1 MWPSLAKIL
10 RMAERIPMLLLGGT
24 VAMELAPRLEASGYA
39 THPLSPV
46 EELHRME
53 SPPPAAVILSSG
65 MEGLIPLLRLRW
77 GALPILLGS
86 LEDDVEGRCR
96 ALGSGAD
103 DLWLSSAG
111 PSDLLTRL
119 RLHLHLHQCQPSARA
134 ADQPTVVGDLEVNPR
149 THLVQRA
156 GQPISLTSREF
167 ELLLLLLELSPK
179 VVSRE
184 VILKKIWPE
193 ERTTTS
199 NVIEVYVRYLRR
211 KLENGGQSRLIHT
224 VRGLGYTLREER

>member
-10 RMAERIPMLLLGGT
+10 WMAERTPMLLLGGT

-53 SPPPAAVILSSG
+53 SPSPAAVILSSG

-86 LEDDVEGRCR
+86 LKDDVEGRCR

-119 RLHLHLHQCQPSARA
+119 RLHLHLHQRQPSARG

-149 THLVQRA
+149 THSVQRA

-167 ELLLLLLELSPK
+167 ELLLLLLRLSPK
-179 VVSRE
+179 VVTRE
-184 VILKKIWPE
+184 VILKEIWPE

-211 KLENGGQSRLIHT
+211 KLETGGQSRLIHT

>member
-1 MWPSLAKIL
+1 MWPNLAKIL
-10 RMAERIPMLLLGGT
+10 AMAESTPTLLLGGT

-39 THPLSPV
+39 THPLLPV
-46 EELHRME
+46 EKLDRLEV
-53 SPPPAAVILSSG
+53 PPPAAVILSSG
-65 MEGLIPLLRLRW
+65 LEELIPLLRHRW

-86 LEDDVEGRCR
+86 PDDDVEGRCR

-119 RLHLHLHQCQPSARA
+119 RLHLHLQRKPSAREK
-134 ADQPTVVGDLEVNPR
+134 DQPTVVGDLEVNPL
-149 THLVQRA
+149 THTVQRA

-167 ELLLLLLELSPK
+167 ELLLLLLRLSPR

-184 VILKKIWPE
+184 VILKEIWPE

-211 KLENGGQSRLIHT
+211 KLEMGGHPRLIHT